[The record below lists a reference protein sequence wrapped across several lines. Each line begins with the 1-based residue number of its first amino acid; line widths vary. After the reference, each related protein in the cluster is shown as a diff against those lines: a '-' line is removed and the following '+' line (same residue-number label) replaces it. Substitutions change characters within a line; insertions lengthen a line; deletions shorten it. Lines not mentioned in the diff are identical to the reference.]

1 MKTHSWLTPF
11 LLVAALLA
19 GCRSPGIVQVSPDT
33 YMITKEDHAGI
44 FAFNRN
50 KVKFDTIREANAF
63 AESKGKVAIPIS
75 MKEHPVGVLGDW
87 ASYEYQFRVVDKNDP
102 EAKRTS
108 LVPRP
113 DLVIEK
119 NENISADV
127 RIKDSSGGN
136 SDLYTELT
144 KLEDLRKRG
153 ILTDKE
159 FDDLKK
165 KLLEK

>member
-1 MKTHSWLTPF
+1 M
-11 LLVAALLA
+11 V
-19 GCRSPGIVQVSPDT
+19 GCRSPGIVQLSPDT

-108 LVPRP
+108 LAPRP

-119 NENISADV
+119 NENISAD
-127 RIKDSSGGN
+127 IKLKDVSGEKT
-136 SDLYTELT
+136 DLYAELT

-153 ILTDKE
+153 IITDKE
-159 FDDLKK
+159 FEALKK
-165 KLLEK
+165 KLLAK